1 MKKYASQFN
10 ELIVMAEKAK
20 KKGGSMASVFK
31 LIQEL
36 LDFEEKIQECINAQE
51 MSENQNK
58 IEAFMGDIDR
68 LYDVLFEIARGGIS
82 SIRNDRAEGM
92 QEVVEEGEEE
102 VEIEGTGRFI
112 KEDEL
117 RERGTEVTKDI
128 VPLSVPKAPRI

>member
-1 MKKYASQFN
+1 MKRQFN
-10 ELIVMAEKAK
+10 ELLVLAEKAK
-20 KKGGSMASVFK
+20 KKGGSMAAVFK
-31 LIQEL
+31 LIQDL
-36 LDFEEKIQECINAQE
+36 LDFEEKVEDCANSQE
-51 MSENQNK
+51 MSDNK
-58 IEAFMGDIDR
+58 IKIESFIAEIDSF
-68 LYDVLFEIARGGIS
+68 YDVLFEMARGGIS